1 MPALRATAKQ
11 ANALASVTSP
21 HFAFCIPRFALT
33 MPIPTIQYL
42 TNIHLAPG
50 AADLLPNILDD
61 LNVQRPLIV
70 TDPGITDLGLV
81 ARLSLPGVPRGLG
94 GPVFDDVEPNP
105 TEANARAG
113 LDVFREHDCDSLV
126 ALGGGS
132 PMDCAKA
139 IALLSTHDGPL
150 DQFAIVNGG
159 VERIR
164 PDKPPV
170 VAVPT
175 TAGTGSEV
183 GRGALVTMET
193 GEKLALISP
202 HLIPQAAVCDPTLTL
217 DLPPMLTAATGF
229 DAISHCVETFCSP
242 KVNPTAEAI
251 ALDGLARA
259 TQHLRTAV
267 EAGDNLDARTEMMI
281 AALHGGMTFQKGLGF
296 IHSLSHPLGALRA
309 KRLHHGTLNAVFLPH
324 VLRFNA
330 PSCADKMQRLAE
342 VLDVA
347 DATVLPNY
355 FQALAEDVG
364 LPATLTAMGVTP
376 DDLTGMPEAALRDHC
391 HRTNPRE
398 VTLEDCQAAFDAA
411 L

>member
-1 MPALRATAKQ
+1 MPQ
-11 ANALASVTSP
+11 
-21 HFAFCIPRFALT
+21 
-33 MPIPTIQYL
+33 PTIQYL
-42 TNIHLAPG
+42 TNIHLAAG
-50 AADLLPNILDD
+50 AVDLLPDILDD
-61 LNVQRPLIV
+61 LSAQRPLIV
-70 TDPGITDLGLV
+70 TDPGITELGLV
-81 ARLSLPGVPRGLG
+81 ARLSLPG
-94 GPVFDDVEPNP
+94 GPMFDDVETNP

-113 LDVFREHDCDSLV
+113 LDVFRNEECDSLV

-139 IALLSTHDGPL
+139 IALLATHDGPL

-170 VAVPT
+170 IAVPT

-183 GRGALVTMET
+183 GRGALVTMDN

-217 DLPPMLTAATGF
+217 ELPPQLTAATGF

-259 TQHLRTAV
+259 VHHLRTAV
-267 EAGDNLDARTEMMI
+267 ETGDNLDARTEMMI

-296 IHSLSHPLGALRA
+296 IHSLSHPLGSLRA

-347 DATVLPNY
+347 DAAVLPNY
-355 FQALAEDVG
+355 FQSLAEDVG
-364 LPATLTAMGVTP
+364 LPATLTAMGVTH
-376 DDLTGMPEAALRDHC
+376 DDLAGMPEAAMRDHC

-398 VTLEDCQAAFDAA
+398 VTLEDCKAAFDAA